1 MKPWA
6 LVLGASSGFG
16 GAVSLELAK
25 HGYNIFGVHL
35 DRQITIPNVKNLI
48 KKIEHTRQ
56 HAVFFNINAADA
68 IKRNEVLDEIT
79 ERLHGH
85 EKGSIKVL
93 VHSLAFGTLKPFVA
107 KLQNNCISQAQMEM
121 TLDVMANSLVYWT
134 QGLIF
139 RNLLAEGGRI
149 FTLTSA
155 GSHSV
160 IPSYGAVSAAKAA
173 LEAHTRQLAYEL
185 APMNITAN
193 AIMAGVTDTPA
204 LQKIPGA
211 KNMIESTKL
220 KNPRGRLTHP
230 EDVAKAILMLCSE
243 EAGWIS
249 GNLIGVDGAEDIIN
263 FTGEKVAHHIR

>member
-6 LVLGASSGFG
+6 LILGASSGFG
-16 GAVSLELAK
+16 GAVALELAK
-25 HGYNIFGVHL
+25 HGYNIFGIHL
-35 DRQITIPNVKNLI
+35 DRQITMPNVTHLI
-48 KKIEHTRQ
+48 RRIEHTKQ

-85 EKGSIKVL
+85 EKGSVKVL
-93 VHSLAFGTLKPFVA
+93 VHSLAFGTLKPFIA
-107 KLQNNCISQAQMEM
+107 KSQNNCISQAQMEM
-121 TLDVMANSLVYWT
+121 TLDVMANSLIYWT

-173 LEAHTRQLAYEL
+173 LESHTRQLAYEL
-185 APMNITAN
+185 APMNVTAN

-204 LQKIPGA
+204 LQKIPGS
-211 KNMIESTKL
+211 KNMIDSTRL
-220 KNPRGRLTHP
+220 KNPRGRLTEP
-230 EDVAKAILMLCSE
+230 EDVAKAVLMLCSE
-243 EAGWIS
+243 DSGWIS
-249 GNLIGVDGAEDIIN
+249 GNIIGVDGAEDIIN
-263 FTGEKVAHHIR
+263 FTGERAAHHIK